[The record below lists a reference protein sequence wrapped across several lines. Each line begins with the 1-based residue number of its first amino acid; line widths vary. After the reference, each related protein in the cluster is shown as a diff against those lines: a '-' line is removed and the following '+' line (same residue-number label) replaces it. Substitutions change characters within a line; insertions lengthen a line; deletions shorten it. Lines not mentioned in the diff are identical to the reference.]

1 MLNPKIYNILTLSF
15 IALCSLYLFFEQIQ
29 LTNEYMGLRYF
40 TINSMYI
47 LILVNSLFFVNLFIK
62 IINKNLPSS
71 YLIFIYVLFVIIWN
85 MIFYR
90 STNLLSY
97 ELYMLWLIL
106 IILPL
111 FTILVFNKFF
121 VLIIQK
127 IFFQINILKLIKLEY
142 ILSLFLFITLCIIS
156 LKMPMSFSFDDS
168 YVRRLNGRELING
181 ISAYLFA
188 MSMNSISPF
197 LAFYAFL
204 KKKYFYFFISFI
216 FVILCFGFVGS
227 KAPIAYVI
235 LLSFLGFL
243 FNKSDKINLFN
254 FFLMLIFFIFFLSVI
269 EYVIFD
275 FSIIADIIVRRAF
288 IVVAQ
293 NQTYFIDFIIN
304 NFGLEN
310 WIFGFKSDKL
320 ITFLIGE
327 LYYNNIDA
335 NVNTNAFLYEFI
347 SNGIVGYF
355 FMILFLSFFF
365 SLLNFLYI
373 KYKSKEVIGV
383 SIIYSLLLTEQAYTT
398 AFITSGICILT
409 ILILMTMKK
418 EINFIK
424 RTKEIN
430 EE

>member
-1 MLNPKIYNILTLSF
+1 
-15 IALCSLYLFFEQIQ
+15 
-29 LTNEYMGLRYF
+29 
-40 TINSMYI
+40 
-47 LILVNSLFFVNLFIK
+47 
-62 IINKNLPSS
+62 
-71 YLIFIYVLFVIIWN
+71 
-85 MIFYR
+85 
-90 STNLLSY
+90 
-97 ELYMLWLIL
+97 
-106 IILPL
+106 
-111 FTILVFNKFF
+111 
-121 VLIIQK
+121 
-127 IFFQINILKLIKLEY
+127 
-142 ILSLFLFITLCIIS
+142 
-156 LKMPMSFSFDDS
+156 MPMSFSFDDS